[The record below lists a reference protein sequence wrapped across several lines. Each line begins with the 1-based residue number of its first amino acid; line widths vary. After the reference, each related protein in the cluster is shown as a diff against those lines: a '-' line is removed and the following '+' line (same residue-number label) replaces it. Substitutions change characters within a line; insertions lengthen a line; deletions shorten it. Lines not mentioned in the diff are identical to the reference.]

1 MDFCNCSYASSDL
14 ETFIALDCLDCCDK
28 YCKKMGRNTINLGLI
43 FDPVLANYE
52 LGLFFKGT
60 FFLPVE
66 RDLLKILMPCRR

>member
-28 YCKKMGRNTINLGLI
+28 YCKKMDRNTINLGLI
-43 FDPVLANYE
+43 FDPALANYE

-60 FFLPVE
+60 LPVE

>member
-43 FDPVLANYE
+43 FDPVLANHE
-52 LGLFFKGT
+52 LGLFSKGT

-66 RDLLKILMPCRR
+66 RDLLKKLMPCRR